1 MDQPVVKRSI
11 ELVLASHTN
20 IGKTSLA
27 RTLLG
32 RDVGEVRDEA
42 HVTQFSDRYTWLEAA
57 QGESLKL
64 WDTPGFGDSQ
74 RLLKRLQKSGTL
86 RGWLLTEVWDRWLYP
101 GFHFSQKVLR
111 TVQDEADVVLYLVS
125 AAEPPEAAG
134 YLDSEMQLLECI
146 GKPVIVLINQ
156 LASDLD
162 IEQEAADIRQW
173 QDYCAQYPHITGV
186 LPLDAFARCWVQ
198 EFVLLENIQAALQD
212 QECCGLMGRLIV
224 AWKAEGLRVFDE
236 AMQVLATCVA
246 GCAVARQPVAATSG
260 LQTVAG
266 GLLKAVNGPNKQKD
280 AQHALSKQMIKDT
293 EQALAG
299 LTALYRLD
307 ATVENDIAA
316 ELGHFYHPKKGIS
329 ETRFTV
335 LSAVLTGV
343 LSGLAAD
350 IATGGLTLG
359 VGMIVGGIAGAFGG
373 KAAALGYNRVAGTAD
388 SWVEWDADALDAV
401 FARLVMCYLI
411 VAHAGRGRGKMLL
424 KREHPRWLEVVPEAV
439 AAQHGRLLELW
450 SSRGTDPLEPE
461 IERHIYE
468 HVLPLFTEVS
478 WDVLQTLYPHVATL
492 REPTETQSYLG

>member
-1 MDQPVVKRSI
+1 MDNPQPKQSI

-42 HVTQFSDRYTWLEAA
+42 HVTQFSDRYTWQDTV

-74 RLLKRLQKSGTL
+74 RLLKRLRRSGTL

-134 YLDSEMQLLECI
+134 YLDSEMQLLDCI
-146 GKPVIVLINQ
+146 GKPVIVLVNQ
-156 LASDLD
+156 LASDQD
-162 IEQEAADIRQW
+162 TAQEAEDVRKW
-173 QDYCAQYPHITGV
+173 RDSCARYPHVAGV

-198 EFVLLENIQAALQD
+198 EYVLLETIQAALPEAD
-212 QECCGLMGRLIV
+212 NRALMGRLML
-224 AWKAEGLRVFDE
+224 AWKNDGLQVFDE
-236 AMQVLATCVA
+236 AMKVLASCIA
-246 GCAVARQPVAATSG
+246 RCAIARAPVAQSTS
-260 LQTVAG
+260 LQAVAG
-266 GLLKAVNGPNKQKD
+266 GLLKGANAPQKQKA
-280 AQHALSKQMIKDT
+280 AQDVLSAQMLKDT
-293 EQALAG
+293 GDALA
-299 LTALYRLD
+299 ALASLYKLD

-316 ELGHFYHPKKGIS
+316 ELGHFYHPSKAVS
-329 ETRFTV
+329 ETRV
-335 LSAVLTGV
+335 SLLSAVLAGM

-359 VGMIVGGIAGAFGG
+359 GGMIVGGLAGAFGG
-373 KAAALGYNRVAGTAD
+373 KAAAAGYNRVVGTAD

-411 VAHAGRGRGKMLL
+411 VAHAGRGRGKTVL
-424 KREHPRWLEVVPEAV
+424 KREHPRWLEIVPAAV
-439 AAQHGRLLELW
+439 TAKRDRLRATWSTRGSGTPATDAEQRIRAQL
-450 SSRGTDPLEPE
+450 
-461 IERHIYE
+461 
-468 HVLPLFTEVS
+468 LPLFNEVV
-478 WDVLQTLYPHVATL
+478 WDVLVTLYPHAATL
-492 REPTETQSYLG
+492 RAPPR